1 MSSQHYPVG
10 EERAVQSEGLVLP
23 TLPTHVHAIA
33 PVLGGGGGI
42 RVHAEAVRG
51 WSLGSPAAGGEA
63 APPAESGP
71 SAPLSDLLA
80 QNQVTR

>member
-33 PVLGGGGGI
+33 PVLGGGGG

-51 WSLGSPAAGGEA
+51 RSLGSPAAGGEA

-71 SAPLSDLLA
+71 SAPLSDLPA